1 MGTEDVSL
9 EFRGPQPCVF
19 DPGAMVERMSRF
31 PLVVRSCVEGS
42 SRADLRRR
50 SPRGAW
56 SVGEILCHLVDEEVE
71 DFGPRLRSTLED
83 PTRPWPRTDPE
94 GLAIERKYAE
104 QDPLLALARFE
115 QAREGSIA
123 WLREVLAT
131 TPPDDPRWRHAY
143 HHPSGRVIRAG
154 DLLTSWGAHDMLH
167 LRQIAK
173 RMFEWSWRDG
183 GSGEGGGAAGEG
195 GGGAGEGGGAAGKGG
210 FSAEYAGPWGA

>member
-1 MGTEDVSL
+1 MTQSEL
-9 EFRGPQPCVF
+9 EARFRGGEPSAF
-19 DPGAMVERMSRF
+19 DPAAMVARMARF
-31 PLVVRSCVEGS
+31 PAILCACVEGLPEK
-42 SRADLRRR
+42 DLRRR
-50 SPRGAW
+50 APKAGGGGW

-71 DFGPRLRSTLED
+71 DFRPRLRSTLED

-123 WLREVLAT
+123 WLREVLLK
-131 TPPDDPRWRHAY
+131 TPPDDPHWRHAY

-173 RMFEWSWRDG
+173 RMYEWSWRDG
-183 GSGEGGGAAGEG
+183 GSGEAGGDAGEG
-195 GGGAGEGGGAAGKGG
+195 GGGAGEGG